1 MEDESDTA
9 KIIYKRILLK
19 LSGEALAGRN
29 KIGIDTNTIR
39 EIANSIADVYRLGI
53 EIAIVNGG
61 GNIFRGEI
69 GKELGLD
76 RCTGDSM
83 GMLATT
89 INSLAIGDAIE
100 KLGIP
105 VSVMSSIEMHTI
117 TESYNRK
124 KAIELLQKGQ
134 IVLLSCG
141 TGNPLFTTDTTAAL
155 RATELNA
162 EIVLKATR
170 VDGVYNDDPE
180 INPDAKRIESISYLD
195 VIQKNLRVMDLTA
208 ISLCMEN
215 NMPIYVFDLFDENSI
230 KRIVQG
236 EKIGTIIS

>member
-1 MEDESDTA
+1 MAGPYGPAGSD
-9 KIIYKRILLK
+9 
-19 LSGEALAGRN
+19 
-29 KIGIDTNTIR
+29 KIGIDINTIR
-39 EIANSIADVYRLGI
+39 NIAKGIADVYKLGV

-61 GNIFRGEI
+61 GNIFRGET

-89 INSLAIGDAIE
+89 INSLAVGDAIE

-105 VSVMSSIEMHTI
+105 VSVMSSIEMRPI
-117 TESYNRK
+117 AEPYIRK
-124 KAIELLQKGQ
+124 RAIRHLEKGK
-134 IVLLSCG
+134 IVLLSGG
-141 TGNPLFTTDTTAAL
+141 TGNPLFTTDTAAAL
-155 RATELNA
+155 RASEIGA

-180 INPDAKRIESISYLD
+180 KNPNAKRIESISYLD
-195 VIQKNLRVMDLTA
+195 VIQRNLRVMDLTA

-215 NMPIYVFDLFDENSI
+215 NMPIYVFDLSDENSI
-230 KRIVQG
+230 KRIVKG